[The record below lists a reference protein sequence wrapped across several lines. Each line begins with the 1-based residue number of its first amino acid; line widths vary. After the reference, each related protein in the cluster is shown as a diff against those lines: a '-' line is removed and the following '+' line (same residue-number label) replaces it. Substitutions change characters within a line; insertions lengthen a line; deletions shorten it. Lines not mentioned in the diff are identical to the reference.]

1 MAAPSADAGR
11 GPACRTLVQAGRSG
25 DARNARSPWFVL
37 QQVRARPSVRR
48 RAVTRLRD
56 SAMTENYEAP
66 VLPEHA
72 AALEAYLDGQ
82 VAVAELRKQAMP
94 GAPWPTAENPML
106 AYLLHAAT
114 ESFEN
119 GPRAGD
125 LHTALIWLAAHSW
138 FEGALD
144 RSADVAAAAATTA
157 LTTCLLYTSPSPRD
171 GLLSRMP

>member
-1 MAAPSADAGR
+1 
-11 GPACRTLVQAGRSG
+11 
-25 DARNARSPWFVL
+25 
-37 QQVRARPSVRR
+37 
-48 RAVTRLRD
+48 
-56 SAMTENYEAP
+56 MTENYEAP

-72 AALEAYLDGQ
+72 AALETYLHGQ

-125 LHTALIWLAAHSW
+125 LHTALIWLAAHAW

-157 LTTCLLYTSPSPRD
+157 LTTARRPSPQP
-171 GLLSRMP
+171 G